1 MARTPYKMKGS
12 PMARNFGISPM
23 KGVKPTR
30 KGVKPTRK
38 ELVAAANDK
47 SHPNHI
53 SNMESPAAYYAW
65 RVGGK
70 LKDETYHGAGGK
82 VMNED
87 GTVNKVA
94 TKANKIEVKTVKP
107 DQ

>member
-1 MARTPYKMKGS
+1 MAYKMKGS

-23 KGVKPTR
+23 

-53 SNMESPAAYYAW
+53 SNMESPEAYYAW

-70 LKDETYHGAGGK
+70 VKDETYHGAGGK
-82 VMNED
+82 VMNKD
-87 GTVNKVA
+87 GTVNEAA
-94 TKANKIEVKTVKP
+94 TKANKIEVKTVEPKK
-107 DQ
+107 